1 MANYILRKETEIP
14 DASIWMHLVPMQVD
28 EDILIRD
35 DFQKVLIN
43 LLPHILILLYVV
55 PMYRTI
61 ATIVQERVRIIQIFV
76 TLFFRTRVIFTLC

>member
-1 MANYILRKETEIP
+1 MP

-76 TLFFRTRVIFTLC
+76 TLFFRTRVILTLC

>member
-1 MANYILRKETEIP
+1 MP

>member
-1 MANYILRKETEIP
+1 MP

-76 TLFFRTRVIFTLC
+76 TLFVFRTRVILTLC